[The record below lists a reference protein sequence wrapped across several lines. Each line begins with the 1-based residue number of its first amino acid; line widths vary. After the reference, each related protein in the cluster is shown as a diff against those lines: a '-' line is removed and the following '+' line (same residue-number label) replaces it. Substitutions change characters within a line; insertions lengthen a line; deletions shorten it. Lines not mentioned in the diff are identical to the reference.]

1 MKHRYIFS
9 TALALAFVAWQALSL
24 RVNAQETD
32 KWTTVLH
39 ETFDSFTKGAHNT
52 ANAPS
57 EDLKVSADATLKD
70 FDLSKSKGLYEAG
83 GAVLLHG
90 DKGAL
95 LITKPMDFS
104 GEEIKVTIK
113 AKSFETS
120 KYIYF
125 RFDKE
130 DYDSENET
138 VTATY
143 EEDYE
148 VLEIL
153 MPAGDENCALKIYT
167 RDMGIFGA
175 APSIYIDEIKVE
187 AKNRIEPTPDPTL
200 VVTPNNIIFE
210 DCTPN
215 EESYA
220 KEINIK
226 GLNLENIPTYKLE
239 QADPSEAI
247 FTVTGTLTK
256 EGGKLSVVFKPLK
269 PGVHEAK
276 IEIASGELKESIQL
290 KGRGLGG
297 NPVAGLPTDAPLTEL
312 KEAFATEGLP
322 KGWSTSIAGGYED
335 WKIVPSSFD
344 ATNMVATMDISSTPW
359 DLGMA
364 YLVSPCLNNPEKH
377 IPEVSFDFAML
388 KGKALFTTTSFMAYL
403 IAPDGTMGNP
413 IFEMNYEKQPDYAT
427 LKKVTVKAP
436 NAPQG
441 KYFLAVAYKGAST
454 AAYSTGVEVDN
465 IEVKSMEDTATTDLA
480 TGEAKVWR
488 TASTIYFSDMKGCE
502 LKVYALDGS
511 LLISFPKAQDGSVSL
526 VDADQR
532 VVVRY
537 GEKSLLL

>member
-9 TALALAFVAWQALSL
+9 TALALAFVAWQAFSL
-24 RVNAQETD
+24 RMNAQETD

-39 ETFDSFTKGAHNT
+39 ETFDSLTKGTNNT
-52 ANAPS
+52 ADAPS
-57 EDLKVSADATLKD
+57 DDLKVPADAALKD
-70 FDLSKSKGLYEAG
+70 FDLSKSKGLYQAG
-83 GAVLLHG
+83 GAVLFHG
-90 DKGAL
+90 NKGAL

-104 GEEIKVTIK
+104 GEEIKITIK

-143 EEDYE
+143 SEDYE
-148 VLEIL
+148 ELEIL
-153 MPAGDENCALKIYT
+153 MPAGDDNCALKIYT

-187 AKNRIEPTPDPTL
+187 AKNRMAPTPDPSL
-200 VVTPNNIIFE
+200 VGIPSIVVFE
-210 DCTPN
+210 DCDVN
-215 EESYA
+215 DNSYA
-220 KEINIK
+220 KEIEIK
-226 GLNLENIPTYKLE
+226 GLNLKEVPTYTLI
-239 QADPSEAI
+239 QQDPSEAT
-247 FTVTGTLTK
+247 FTITGALAID
-256 EGGKLSVVFKPLK
+256 GGKLSVVFRPLK

-276 IEIASGELKESIQL
+276 IEVVSGELKESIL
-290 KGRGLGG
+290 LRGRGLGG
-297 NPVAGLPTDAPLTEL
+297 NPVEGLPTETTLTEL
-312 KEAFATEGLP
+312 TEPFAAAALP
-322 KGWSTSIAGGYED
+322 KGWSTAVAAGYED
-335 WKIVPSSFD
+335 WKFAPSSFD

-364 YLVSPCLNNPEKH
+364 YLISPCLNNPEKH

-388 KGKALFTTTSFMAYL
+388 KGKGLFTTTSFMAYL

-413 IFEMNYEKQPDYAT
+413 IFEMNYEKQAEYAT
-427 LKKVTVKAP
+427 LKRVTVKAP
-436 NAPQG
+436 NAPIG

-454 AAYSTGVEVDN
+454 AVYSTGVEVDN
-465 IEVKSMEDTATTDLA
+465 IEVKSMEDTATTGLA
-480 TGEAKVWR
+480 AGEAKVWR
-488 TASTIYFSDMKGCE
+488 AASTIYFAGMKECE
-502 LKVYALDGS
+502 LKVYALDGT
-511 LLISFPKAQDGSVSL
+511 LLISFPKAQEGSVTL
-526 VDADQR
+526 VNADQR